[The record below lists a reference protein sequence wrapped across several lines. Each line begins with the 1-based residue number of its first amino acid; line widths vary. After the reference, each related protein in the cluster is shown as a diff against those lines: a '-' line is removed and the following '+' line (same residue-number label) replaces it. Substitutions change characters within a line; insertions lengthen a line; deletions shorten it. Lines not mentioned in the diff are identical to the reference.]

1 MYKQQRRC
9 RESLQSIDEMN
20 ETEREGFD
28 SMVSNFKLQ
37 NYTASDDVKK
47 IILRDLLYKKMH
59 FVNAEMLELLDKGLE
74 DTEEN
79 QIYVFAQY
87 FKHGRQ

>member
-1 MYKQQRRC
+1 
-9 RESLQSIDEMN
+9 
-20 ETEREGFD
+20 
-28 SMVSNFKLQ
+28 MVSNFKLQ

-59 FVNAEMLELLDKGLE
+59 FVNADMLDLLDKGLE